1 MAAGEIIPPA
11 PALFFCA
18 FIYELMAFSRR
29 FAAPPANLQYSPSES
44 FRTICSAAHQ
54 SFADGLQCS
63 PSEFCGR
70 SAVHPI
76 RVLRTVC
83 STSHQSFPDN
93 LQYSPS
99 EFSRQFSVQPIR
111 VFPDDLQYGLLW
123 IFRQLH
129 VNHETSGTLME
140 IRALR
145 CGEAQPRLPGTDTGP
160 VWPDSRGYSEW
171 TA

>member
-54 SFADGLQCS
+54 SFADGLQYI
-63 PSEFCGR
+63 PSEF
-70 SAVHPI
+70 
-76 RVLRTVC
+76 LRTIC
-83 STSHQSFPDN
+83 GTAHQSFPDN

-99 EFSRQFSVQPIR
+99 ELSGQSAVQPIR

>member
-1 MAAGEIIPPA
+1 MLRHDQKECRWRREKSSHRHLHSFFVRSFMNLWLSAAD
-11 PALFFCA
+11 
-18 FIYELMAFSRR
+18 SRPLR
-29 FAAPPANLQYSPSES
+29 TTCSTAHQSFPDNFQYSPSELS
-44 FRTICSAAHQ
+44 GQFQ
-54 SFADGLQCS
+54 YS
-63 PSEFCGR
+63 PSGFF
-70 SAVHPI
+70 
-76 RVLRTVC
+76 RTVC
-83 STSHQSFPDN
+83 STAHQSFPDN

-99 EFSRQFSVQPIR
+99 ELSGQSAVQPIR

>member
-1 MAAGEIIPPA
+1 MLRHDQKECRWRREKSSHRHLHSFFVRSFMNLWLSAAD
-11 PALFFCA
+11 
-18 FIYELMAFSRR
+18 SRLLR
-29 FAAPPANLQYSPSES
+29 PICSTAHQSLSGQSAVQPIRV

-54 SFADGLQCS
+54 SFADGLQYI
-63 PSEFCGR
+63 PSELSGQ
-70 SAVHPI
+70 SA
-76 RVLRTVC
+76 
-83 STSHQSFPDN
+83 
-93 LQYSPS
+93 
-99 EFSRQFSVQPIR
+99 VQPIR